1 MSVNQNSKSRKHHQ
15 HRVVLTGGGTGGHV
29 YPALSVYEQL
39 VKEPSVAEVLYI
51 GAVGHL
57 EEKLCAERDI
67 AFAGLQVSGMPRRPG
82 LSLLRWPFEMTLAI
96 VEARRLLGR
105 FDPTVVLGTGGYA
118 SAAPLAAGLH
128 LGVPI
133 AVHEPDAYP
142 GLVNK
147 LFAQS
152 ASLVSLGMEGASDR
166 IGSGILK
173 PVVNGNPIRES
184 FSGTSREEALHTLS
198 LDAGRRTVAFTGG
211 SQGAKAINDCVRDML
226 VELLDCYPDLQVIHQ
241 AGGQNLAELQASLPE
256 TLKGPRYQG
265 RYLLRD
271 YFPDMALVYSA
282 SDLVVARAG
291 AMTIAELTACGLPS
305 VFIPYPYAAQ
315 NHQMHNARYLE
326 SRGGARVIS
335 QDGLSSAVLLKE
347 LCSLLDDKERMG
359 QMAAVMKGMGR
370 PQAAKDLADQLLRLS
385 SKYLGL
391 D

>member
-1 MSVNQNSKSRKHHQ
+1 MSVNQNSKNRNL

-39 VKEPSVAEVLYI
+39 VKEPSVAEILYI
-51 GAVGHL
+51 GALGHL

-67 AFAGLQVSGMPRRPG
+67 AFAGLRVSGMPRRPG

-133 AVHEPDAYP
+133 AVHEPDAHP

-166 IGSGILK
+166 IGSGILM

-184 FSGTSREEALHTLS
+184 FSGMSREEALRTLS
-198 LDAGRRTVAFTGG
+198 LDVGRRTVAFTGG
-211 SQGAKAINDCVRDML
+211 SQGAKAINDSVRDML
-226 VELLDCYPDLQVIHQ
+226 VALLDRYPDLQVIHQ
-241 AGGQNLAELQASLPE
+241 AGGQNLAELQASLPD
-256 TLKGPRYQG
+256 TLKSERYQG

-315 NHQMHNARYLE
+315 DHQMHNARYLE
-326 SRGGARVIS
+326 SKGGARVIA
-335 QDGLSSAVLLKE
+335 QDGLSSAMLLDE
-347 LCSLLDDKERMG
+347 LSTLLDDNEK
-359 QMAAVMKGMGR
+359 MAAMAAAMKEMGR
-370 PQAAKDLADQLLRLS
+370 PQAAKDLAEQLLRLS

>member
-1 MSVNQNSKSRKHHQ
+1 MSVNQNSKNRNL

-39 VKEPSVAEVLYI
+39 VKEPSVAEILYI

-67 AFAGLQVSGMPRRPG
+67 DFSGLQVSGMPRRPG

-152 ASLVSLGMEGASDR
+152 ASLVSLGMEGASGR
-166 IGSGILK
+166 IGSSHS
-173 PVVNGNPIRES
+173 VVNGNPIRES
-184 FSGTSREEALHTLS
+184 FLGLSREEALRTLS
-198 LDAGRRTVAFTGG
+198 LDVGRRTVAFTGG
-211 SQGAKAINDCVRDML
+211 SQGAKAINDSVRDML
-226 VELLDCYPDLQVIHQ
+226 VELLDRYPDLQVIHQ

-256 TLKGPRYQG
+256 TLKGERYQG

-315 NHQMHNARYLE
+315 DHQMHNARYLE
-326 SRGGARVIS
+326 SKGGARVIA
-335 QDGLSSAVLLKE
+335 QDGLSSAMLLKE
-347 LCSLLDDKERMG
+347 LSILLEDKEK
-359 QMAAVMKGMGR
+359 MAAMAAAMKEMGR
-370 PQAAKDLADQLLRLS
+370 PQAAKDIADQLLRLS

>member
-1 MSVNQNSKSRKHHQ
+1 MSVNQNSKNRNL

-39 VKEPSVAEVLYI
+39 VKEPSVAEILYI
-51 GAVGHL
+51 GALGHL

-67 AFAGLQVSGMPRRPG
+67 AFAGLKVSGMPRRPG
-82 LSLLRWPFEMTLAI
+82 FSLMRWPFEMTLAI

-133 AVHEPDAYP
+133 AVHEPDAHP

-152 ASLVSLGMEGASDR
+152 ASLVSLGMEGASGR

-184 FSGTSREEALHTLS
+184 FSGTSREEALRTLS

-211 SQGAKAINDCVRDML
+211 SQGAKAINDSVRDML
-226 VELLDCYPDLQVIHQ
+226 VALLDRYPDLQVIHQ
-241 AGGQNLAELQASLPE
+241 AGGQNLEELQASLPD
-256 TLKGPRYQG
+256 TLKGERYQG

-315 NHQMHNARYLE
+315 DHQMHNARYLE
-326 SRGGARVIS
+326 SKGGARVIA
-335 QDGLSSAVLLKE
+335 QEGLSSAMLLDE
-347 LCSLLDDKERMG
+347 LSTLLDDNEK
-359 QMAAVMKGMGR
+359 MAAMAAAMKEMGR
-370 PQAAKDLADQLLRLS
+370 PRAAKDLAEQLLRLS

>member
-1 MSVNQNSKSRKHHQ
+1 MSVNQNSKNRNL

-39 VKEPSVAEVLYI
+39 VKEPSVAEILYI
-51 GAVGHL
+51 GALGHL

-67 AFAGLQVSGMPRRPG
+67 AFAGLRVSGMPRRPG

-133 AVHEPDAYP
+133 AVHEPDAHP

-166 IGSGILK
+166 IGSGILM

-184 FSGTSREEALHTLS
+184 FSGMSREEALRTLS

-211 SQGAKAINDCVRDML
+211 SQGAKAINDSVRDML
-226 VELLDCYPDLQVIHQ
+226 VALLDRYPDLQVIHQ

-256 TLKGPRYQG
+256 TLKSERYQG

-315 NHQMHNARYLE
+315 DHQMHNARYLE
-326 SRGGARVIS
+326 SKGGARVIA
-335 QDGLSSAVLLKE
+335 QDGLSSAMLLDE
-347 LCSLLDDKERMG
+347 LSTLLDDNEK
-359 QMAAVMKGMGR
+359 MAAMAAAMKEMGR
-370 PQAAKDLADQLLRLS
+370 PQAAKDLAEQLLRLS